1 MLNATEIQESRTE
14 SEAESEEAE
23 RTAPLRIAYLINT
36 YPGPSSTF
44 IRREAAE
51 IEARGAT
58 VSRFTLRR
66 WAGELADPMDQAENQ
81 KTRAVLEVGAPG
93 LLRALASTAASR
105 PGRFLRA
112 LRTAIRLGRRG
123 SGGGSGV
130 VKHLIYL
137 AEAAVLLGWH
147 KESRTDHVHAHYGT
161 NSAAVALL
169 CRLLGG
175 PPYSF
180 TVHGPEEFDQPI
192 GLSLGEKVAGSAFA
206 VTISEHGG
214 SQLRR
219 WTSYDQWPKIR
230 VVHCGLDSMF
240 LKAPPVPVPN
250 APRLVC
256 VGRLAEQKGLPI
268 LIEAAGRLRAEGIEF
283 ELTLVGDGPLRGELE
298 SLIARHNL
306 KDRVRLAGWR
316 SNAEVRDLILN
327 SRALVLPS
335 FAEGLPVAIMEAM
348 ALGRPVVGTW
358 IAGTPEL
365 VLPGVNGWL
374 VPPGSVVGLCKAMR
388 EVLEADPEDLERMGR
403 AGAERVAQRH
413 DIAIEARKLGDLIA
427 QSQSPARA

>member
-1 MLNATEIQESRTE
+1 MLNATQTQENRAEFQAKTE
-14 SEAESEEAE
+14 RAE
-23 RTAPLRIAYLINT
+23 PLRIAYLVNT
-36 YPGPSSTF
+36 YPGPSATF
-44 IRREAAE
+44 VRRELTE
-51 IEARGAT
+51 LETQGAT
-58 VSRFTLRR
+58 VARLALRR
-66 WAGELADPMDQAENQ
+66 WAGELVDPLDQAESR
-81 KTRAVLEVGAPG
+81 KTRAVLETGAPG
-93 LLRALASTAASR
+93 LLRSLAATAATR

-112 LRTAIRLGRRG
+112 LRAAIRLGRRG
-123 SGGGSGV
+123 NGV
-130 VKHLIYL
+130 AKHLIYL
-137 AEAAVLLGWH
+137 AEAAVLLDWH
-147 KESRTDHVHAHYGT
+147 REMRTDHVHAHFGT
-161 NSAAVALL
+161 NSTTVALL

-192 GLSLGEKVAGSAFA
+192 GLSLGEKVALSAFA

-219 WTSYDQWPKIR
+219 WASYDQWPKIQ

-240 LKAPPVPVPN
+240 LKAPPIPVP
-250 APRLVC
+250 AARRLVC

-268 LIEAAGRLRAEGIEF
+268 LIEAAGRLHAEGVEF

-298 SLIARHNL
+298 ALIARHHL
-306 KDRVRLAGWR
+306 KDRVHLAGWR
-316 SNAEVRDLILN
+316 SNAEVRDLLLN

-365 VLPGVNGWL
+365 VLPGVTGWL
-374 VPPGSVVGLCKAMR
+374 VPPGSVDGLCKAMR
-388 EVLEADPEDLERMGR
+388 EVLEADPADLERMGR

-413 DIAIEARKLGDLIA
+413 DIAIEARKLGELIVR
-427 QSQSPARA
+427 SQSPRPA

>member
-1 MLNATEIQESRTE
+1 MLNATQTPASRTE
-14 SEAESEEAE
+14 PQIQTKPTDS
-23 RTAPLRIAYLINT
+23 LRIAYLVNI

-44 IRREAAE
+44 VRRELTE
-51 IEARGAT
+51 IEALGAT
-58 VSRFTLRR
+58 VSRLTLRR
-66 WAGELADPMDQAENQ
+66 WDGELIDQLDQAESR
-81 KTRAVLEVGAPG
+81 KTRAVLEVGAAG
-93 LLRALASTAASR
+93 LLRSLGVTAATR

-112 LRTAIRLGRRG
+112 LRAAVRLGRRG
-123 SGGGSGV
+123 NGV
-130 VKHLIYL
+130 ARHLIYL
-137 AEAAVLLGWH
+137 AEATVLLDWH
-147 KESRTDHVHAHYGT
+147 RELKTDHVHAHFGT
-161 NSAAVALL
+161 NSATVAML

-192 GLSLGEKVAGSAFA
+192 ALSLGEKVAESAFA

-219 WTSYDQWPKIR
+219 WAAYDQWPKIQ
-230 VVHCGLDSMF
+230 VVHCGLDAMF
-240 LKAPPVPVPN
+240 LKAPPVPVP
-250 APRLVC
+250 AARRLVC

-268 LIEAAGRLRAEGIEF
+268 LIEAAGRLHAEGVEF
-283 ELTLVGDGPLRGELE
+283 DLTLVGDGPLRGELE
-298 SLIARHNL
+298 SLIARHRL
-306 KDRVRLAGWR
+306 KDRVHLAGWR
-316 SNAEVRDLILN
+316 SNAEVRDLLLN

-365 VLPGVNGWL
+365 VLPGVTGWL
-374 VPPGSVVGLCKAMR
+374 VPPGSVDGLRKAMR
-388 EVLEADPEDLERMGR
+388 EVLEADPADLERMGR

-413 DIAIEARKLGDLIA
+413 DITIEARKLGDLIA
-427 QSQSPARA
+427 QSQTPGDRGA

>member
-1 MLNATEIQESRTE
+1 MLNATQTRGNQAELET
-14 SEAESEEAE
+14 EAEAE
-23 RTAPLRIAYLINT
+23 PGRFAPLRIAYLVNT
-36 YPGPSSTF
+36 YPGPSATF
-44 IRREAAE
+44 IRRELTE
-51 IEARGAT
+51 IEAQGAT
-58 VSRFTLRR
+58 VSRLALRR
-66 WAGELADPMDQAENQ
+66 WDGELVDPLDQAESHR
-81 KTRAVLEVGAPG
+81 TRAVLEVGAPG
-93 LLRALASTAASR
+93 LLRSLATAAVSR
-105 PGRFLRA
+105 PARFLRA
-112 LRTAIRLGRRG
+112 LRAAIRMGRRG
-123 SGGGSGV
+123 NGV
-130 VKHLIYL
+130 ARHLIYL
-137 AEAAVLLGWH
+137 AEASVLLGWH
-147 KESRTDHVHAHYGT
+147 RELETDHVHAHFGT
-161 NSAAVALL
+161 NSTTVALL

-219 WTSYDQWPKIR
+219 WASYDQWPKIQ

-240 LKAPPVPVPN
+240 LKAPPVPVPS

-268 LIEAAGRLRAEGIEF
+268 LIEAAGRLHAEGVEF

-298 SLIARHNL
+298 SLIAQLDLNG
-306 KDRVRLAGWR
+306 RVHLAGWR
-316 SNAEVRDLILN
+316 SNAEVRDLLLN
-327 SRALVLPS
+327 GRALVLPS
-335 FAEGLPVAIMEAM
+335 FAEGLPVAIMEAL

-374 VPPGSVVGLCKAMR
+374 VPPGSVDGLYKAMR

-403 AGAERVAQRH
+403 SGAERVAQRH
-413 DIAIEARKLGDLIA
+413 DIAIEARKLGDLIV
-427 QSQSPARA
+427 QSQSPT